1 MQNFKA
7 NTMYLTIKSSGEAG
21 KAHKDVMGVYQQKG
35 EYHNEKPVWSRHDGT
50 HHGPNKIFNGNGKFP
65 FN

>member
-21 KAHKDVMGVYQQKG
+21 KANHGVMGVYQQKG

-50 HHGPNKIFNGNGKFP
+50 MKIYYSYGKFT
-65 FN
+65 FA